1 MNKINVRK
9 MSKINKV
16 NKIKLKIDLYVFIL
30 ILSFITFY
38 LKDYSLAKSTNSN
51 YIRSYCLNNYY
62 TNKICIRYK
71 YVEYKSNDT
80 NYNHPNALYPIR
92 AVELYPIYNSNTS
105 SNYILKY
112 KTICYP
118 SYVYYNLFFND
129 YYKCLNSISSKS
141 SNSSRHSN
149 YSNYSNFHYSNSQS
163 YSTYYYNYYDPH
175 YLYQDNYPIKIQVKK
190 IGYYDYNTGE
200 FKESSF

>member
-1 MNKINVRK
+1 

-30 ILSFITFY
+30 ILSFIIFY
-38 LKDYSLAKSTNSN
+38 LKDYSFAKSINSN
-51 YIRSYCLNNYY
+51 CNCIRSYCLNNYY
-62 TNKICIRYK
+62 PNNICITYK
-71 YVEYKSNDT
+71 YIEYKSNDT

-118 SYVYYNLFFND
+118 SYVYYNLFFNN
-129 YYKCLNSISSKS
+129 YYKSSNSISFKS
-141 SNSSRHSN
+141 SNSSRHFN
-149 YSNYSNFHYSNSQS
+149 YLNYSNFYYSNSQS
-163 YSTYYYNYYDPH
+163 YSTYYYNYYDP
-175 YLYQDNYPIKIQVKK
+175 YYFYQDNHPIKIQVKK

-200 FKESSF
+200 YKESSF

>member
-1 MNKINVRK
+1 

-30 ILSFITFY
+30 ILSFIIFY

-51 YIRSYCLNNYY
+51 CNCIRSYCLNNYY
-62 TNKICIRYK
+62 PNNICITYK

-118 SYVYYNLFFND
+118 SYVYYNLFFNN
-129 YYKCLNSISSKS
+129 YYKSSNSISLKS

-149 YSNYSNFHYSNSQS
+149 HVDYSNFYYSNSQS
-163 YSTYYYNYYDPH
+163 YSTYYYNYYDPY

-200 FKESSF
+200 YKESSF

>member
-1 MNKINVRK
+1 

-51 YIRSYCLNNYY
+51 CIKRNCLNNYY
-62 TNKICIRYK
+62 PNNICITYK

-118 SYVYYNLFFND
+118 SYVYYNLFFNN
-129 YYKCLNSISSKS
+129 YYKYLNSISFKS

-149 YSNYSNFHYSNSQS
+149 YSNYSNFYYSNSQS
-163 YSTYYYNYYDPH
+163 YSTYYYNYYDPY

-190 IGYYDYNTGE
+190 IGYYDYNTAE

>member
-1 MNKINVRK
+1 

-30 ILSFITFY
+30 VLSFITFY

-51 YIRSYCLNNYY
+51 CNCIKRHCLNNYY
-62 TNKICIRYK
+62 PNNICITYK

-118 SYVYYNLFFND
+118 SYVL
-129 YYKCLNSISSKS
+129 L
-141 SNSSRHSN
+141 
-149 YSNYSNFHYSNSQS
+149 
-163 YSTYYYNYYDPH
+163 
-175 YLYQDNYPIKIQVKK
+175 
-190 IGYYDYNTGE
+190 
-200 FKESSF
+200 

>member
-1 MNKINVRK
+1 

-51 YIRSYCLNNYY
+51 CNCIKRHCLNNYY
-62 TNKICIRYK
+62 PNNICITYK

-129 YYKCLNSISSKS
+129 YYKSSNSISFKS
-141 SNSSRHSN
+141 SNSSIYSN
-149 YSNYSNFHYSNSQS
+149 YSNYSNFYYSNSQS
-163 YSTYYYNYYDPH
+163 YSTYYYNYYDPY